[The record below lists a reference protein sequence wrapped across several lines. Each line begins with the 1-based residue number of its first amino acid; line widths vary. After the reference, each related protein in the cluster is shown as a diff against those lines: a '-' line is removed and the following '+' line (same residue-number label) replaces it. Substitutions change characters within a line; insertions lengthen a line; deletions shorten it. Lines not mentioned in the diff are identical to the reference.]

1 MQTLCHL
8 RPVLDIGNP
17 GGGSYCR
24 GDVVTRLQADLDYW
38 LARWWSARD
47 RPSASEGY
55 PAVSAYLKNY
65 RTSRQHDDTNGA
77 LDQDIDAMV
86 IAQVDHDISAM
97 EADSRLAISYEAC
110 RLSLGVAVFMLQRLP
125 ADRAELAALVL
136 MARNNL
142 TMRLLASG
150 VLSR

>member
-1 MQTLCHL
+1 
-8 RPVLDIGNP
+8 VLDIGNP
-17 GGGSYCR
+17 GGGSSSR

-65 RTSRQHDDTNGA
+65 RTSRQYDDDRLNGC
-77 LDQDIDAMV
+77 LDSDIDAMV
-86 IAQVDHDISAM
+86 IAQVDNDISAL
-97 EADSRLAISYEAC
+97 ETDSRLAISYEAC

>member
-1 MQTLCHL
+1 LT
-8 RPVLDIGNP
+8 P
-17 GGGSYCR
+17 
-24 GDVVTRLQADLDYW
+24 RLQADLDYW

-47 RPSASEGY
+47 RPTASEGY

-65 RTSRQHDDTNGA
+65 RTSRQYDDDRLNGC
-77 LDQDIDAMV
+77 LDSDIDAMV
-86 IAQVDHDISAM
+86 IAQVDHEISAM
-97 EADSRLAISYEAC
+97 EGDSRLAISYEAC
-110 RLSLGVAVFMLQRLP
+110 RLSLGVAVFMLNRLP
-125 ADRAELAALVL
+125 SDRAELAALVL